1 MSTLLVELFT
11 EELPPKALRRIS
23 DAFGK
28 EFVASLAGQ
37 NFFDKDRDFS
47 VFATPRRL
55 AVQIQDVPAVAQQ
68 KTVTHKLMPA
78 KVGFD
83 DKKNPTAALIKK
95 LDALGI
101 PEDAVK
107 DIAIVNDGKL
117 DMLQIERQSEGAS
130 IVDGVQLALEHSI
143 SKLPIPKVMSYQ
155 VPVTFETVRF
165 VRPVHG
171 LVALHGSK
179 VLPVSAFGVTS
190 SDKTSGHRF
199 LGNSEISIQS
209 ADDYE
214 DTLKDAGKVIVDM
227 NQRKQQIEEQLKAQ
241 AEKLGCVLFEDESL
255 VEEVNALVE
264 WPVVYAAS
272 FDEAF
277 LAVPEE
283 CLILTMKT
291 NQKYFPL
298 FNKDGKLSK
307 HFLIVSNMDLPDP
320 INVIEGNEKVVR
332 PRLADAQFFFET
344 DKKVPLEEFA
354 QKLQSVVYH
363 NKLGTQH
370 ERVQRITRLSKVIA
384 TKINADA
391 SATERAAKLCK
402 ADLLSGMVGEFP
414 ELQGTMGRYYAIAQ
428 NESAEVAKAIENHYL
443 PRFSGDKLPDDG
455 VSISVA
461 LADRL
466 DTLVGIFGIGL
477 IPTGEKDPYALRRQA
492 LGILR
497 ILIDN
502 QLPLDLHDLL
512 SEAKN
517 QFDSKLIDALDPEK
531 LLGFVADRL
540 RGDLRDRGFAYD
552 QIEAAIA
559 ADIGRVDLL
568 IPRIKAIQQFTKT
581 EEYGTLINANKRI
594 GNILKKTE
602 SFKPTDI
609 NPSELVSDE
618 EKALFDEISRLKPIV
633 DTFIGKREFEK
644 ALSSITSTAGVID
657 QFFENVM
664 VMSEDPGEK
673 QNRLSLLS
681 QFSRL
686 ASQVADLSQL
696 NA

>member
-1 MSTLLVELFT
+1 
-11 EELPPKALRRIS
+11 
-23 DAFGK
+23 
-28 EFVASLAGQ
+28 
-37 NFFDKDRDFS
+37 
-47 VFATPRRL
+47 
-55 AVQIQDVPAVAQQ
+55 
-68 KTVTHKLMPA
+68 
-78 KVGFD
+78 
-83 DKKNPTAALIKK
+83 
-95 LDALGI
+95 
-101 PEDAVK
+101 
-107 DIAIVNDGKL
+107 
-117 DMLQIERQSEGAS
+117 
-130 IVDGVQLALEHSI
+130 
-143 SKLPIPKVMSYQ
+143 
-155 VPVTFETVRF
+155 
-165 VRPVHG
+165 
-171 LVALHGSK
+171 
-179 VLPVSAFGVTS
+179 
-190 SDKTSGHRF
+190 
-199 LGNSEISIQS
+199 
-209 ADDYE
+209 
-214 DTLKDAGKVIVDM
+214 
-227 NQRKQQIEEQLKAQ
+227 
-241 AEKLGCVLFEDESL
+241 
-255 VEEVNALVE
+255 
-264 WPVVYAAS
+264 
-272 FDEAF
+272 
-277 LAVPEE
+277 EE

-320 INVIEGNEKVVR
+320 INIIEGNEKVVR

-559 ADIGRVDLL
+559 TDIGRVDLL

-609 NPSELVSDE
+609 NPSELVSEE

>member
-1 MSTLLVELFT
+1 
-11 EELPPKALRRIS
+11 
-23 DAFGK
+23 
-28 EFVASLAGQ
+28 
-37 NFFDKDRDFS
+37 
-47 VFATPRRL
+47 
-55 AVQIQDVPAVAQQ
+55 
-68 KTVTHKLMPA
+68 
-78 KVGFD
+78 
-83 DKKNPTAALIKK
+83 
-95 LDALGI
+95 
-101 PEDAVK
+101 
-107 DIAIVNDGKL
+107 
-117 DMLQIERQSEGAS
+117 
-130 IVDGVQLALEHSI
+130 
-143 SKLPIPKVMSYQ
+143 
-155 VPVTFETVRF
+155 
-165 VRPVHG
+165 
-171 LVALHGSK
+171 
-179 VLPVSAFGVTS
+179 
-190 SDKTSGHRF
+190 
-199 LGNSEISIQS
+199 
-209 ADDYE
+209 
-214 DTLKDAGKVIVDM
+214 
-227 NQRKQQIEEQLKAQ
+227 
-241 AEKLGCVLFEDESL
+241 
-255 VEEVNALVE
+255 
-264 WPVVYAAS
+264 
-272 FDEAF
+272 
-277 LAVPEE
+277 
-283 CLILTMKT
+283 
-291 NQKYFPL
+291 
-298 FNKDGKLSK
+298 
-307 HFLIVSNMDLPDP
+307 MDLPDP
-320 INVIEGNEKVVR
+320 INIIEGNEKVVR

-370 ERVQRITRLSKVIA
+370 ERVQRITSLSRVIA
-384 TKINADA
+384 TKINADT

-455 VSISVA
+455 ASISVA

-552 QIEAAIA
+552 QIEAALA
-559 ADIGRVDLL
+559 TDIGRVDLL

-609 NPSELVSDE
+609 NPSELVSEE